1 MTETARTRLLATAL
15 DTADNAATVVAGAAA
30 GLAAYRALAARPI
43 ETRLTLTAAAGALA
57 LCLADQA
64 TTLLRRPLRRP
75 LRGRLGL
82 PAYGYTATATT
93 TPATVPS
100 PEQLTTEAAAD
111 AAHRAAT
118 RAHSLDHGS
127 GSLTQAANWEGAS
140 DGSARCE
147 LTGDAHLLCL
157 PAPTDRYDGGART
170 YYLVADGERPIEVHT
185 LAEIVTLLDRLAE
198 AGTLDPE
205 TDHDEDEHY
214 RDDDQHGD
222 DEPHDHSD
230 LDDEDDQNPE
240 AREAHAVLFVGCYSD
255 EPPF

>member
-15 DTADNAATVVAGAAA
+15 DTADSAATVLAGAAA
-30 GLAAYRALAARPI
+30 GLATYRALAARPT

-64 TTLLRRPLRRP
+64 TTLLRRPLR
-75 LRGRLGL
+75 GRLGL

-93 TPATVPS
+93 TPAPS

-127 GSLTQAANWEGAS
+127 GSLTQAANWTGQA
-140 DGSARCE
+140 DGSATCE
-147 LTGDAHLLCL
+147 LTPDAHLLCL
-157 PAPTDRYDGGART
+157 PAPSDRYGAGART

-185 LAEIVTLLDRLAE
+185 LAEIVALLDRLAE

-205 TDHDEDEHY
+205 TDVDEDEHY
-214 RDDDQHGD
+214 RDEDQYGD
-222 DEPHDHSD
+222 DEPDDHRD
-230 LDDEDDQNPE
+230 LDDEDDQDPD
-240 AREAHAVLFVGCYSD
+240 ARQSTFAGGYSE